1 VSHRR
6 SLLIFA
12 VTAATLLVAL
22 FAAAWWVGQ
31 LEAEPPVTNAVNR
44 GSQATSAVIYAAS
57 IPDLQGRP
65 QPLAQWSTQ
74 LLVINF
80 WASWCA
86 PCLEEIPMLVEAQSK
101 YGQRGLQIV
110 GIAADSSLNAGNFA
124 KKLQINYPILVDES
138 GAITF
143 SKRVG
148 NRLGLL
154 PFTIVIN
161 PAGEIVMTKLG
172 VFQKVELA
180 ELLEKQLPKG

>member
-1 VSHRR
+1 
-6 SLLIFA
+6 
-12 VTAATLLVAL
+12 
-22 FAAAWWVGQ
+22 
-31 LEAEPPVTNAVNR
+31 
-44 GSQATSAVIYAAS
+44 
-57 IPDLQGRP
+57 
-65 QPLAQWSTQ
+65 
-74 LLVINF
+74 
-80 WASWCA
+80 
-86 PCLEEIPMLVEAQSK
+86 MLVEAQSK